1 MLIFERVINRYL
13 ALDPEMLD
21 KLAAFDGKVIK
32 LEITGLNKNGPNKNG
47 PGRNGLS
54 KQLFMFPCDTGI
66 QIREE
71 HDGPVDT
78 ILRGSPIALFKMG
91 LVSNT
96 ANLLLKGEVEISGD
110 TRLGH
115 RFKTVF
121 SQMDIDWSE
130 PLADLV
136 GDELAYQ
143 LQRTGRR
150 IGQWGKDTV
159 KSLSMSLSEYLQEE
173 SRDVVTETELEMFND
188 AVDQLRDDVDRL
200 QAKIASLTKSP
211 LTASSPSKASSTK
224 NTNNNT

>member
-1 MLIFERVINRYL
+1 MLILERVINRYL

-32 LEITGLNKNGPNKNG
+32 LEITDLD
-47 PGRNGLS
+47 
-54 KQLFMFPCDTGI
+54 KQFFMFPSATGI

-71 HDGPVDT
+71 HEGPVDT
-78 ILRGSPIALFKMG
+78 VLRGSPVALFKMG

-115 RFKTVF
+115 QFKAVF

-136 GDELAYQ
+136 GDEFAYQ
-143 LQRTGRR
+143 LQQTGKRFS
-150 IGQWGKDTV
+150 QWGKDTV

-173 SRDVVTETELEMFND
+173 SRDVVTETELEIFNE
-188 AVDQLRDDVDRL
+188 AVDRLRDDVDRL
-200 QAKIASLTKSP
+200 QAKISSLT
-211 LTASSPSKASSTK
+211 ADSPSKPSST
-224 NTNNNT
+224 